1 MKIKLFLILILICIF
16 SYETGAQNPKSDFK
30 IVGYYSITSTMATDT
45 SLVPFDKLTHIML
58 AFVNPD
64 VSGNFNRNFDGLV
77 PFIKAA
83 HRHDVK
89 VLLSTG
95 GGASPEEYHALL
107 KQSTTRQRVI
117 ENLVAKVIQ
126 CDADGVDVDLE
137 LGYVFGPNGMAIS
150 RSFPREN
157 PAIPMADPNY
167 GIFIKELA
175 QALRSRNK
183 LITVALPS
191 RPADVVTQEV
201 LSQFDFINI
210 MSYDHTGQSRPDRP
224 GNHATYVD
232 AMDDLDY
239 YRFTLMVPKEK
250 LVLGVPFYGRGFGP
264 GLSDPVIAYMKYSDI
279 VSTYAGAEWVDHWD
293 LPNGYI
299 MYYNGI
305 PTIKNKTKLA
315 KKEAAGIMIWEL
327 HYDASGRKSLLN
339 AINEA
344 LRDKLNTY

>member
-1 MKIKLFLILILICIF
+1 MRVKFFIILITVFLISLK
-16 SYETGAQNPKSDFK
+16 TNAQNSKSDFK
-30 IVGYYSITSTMATDT
+30 IVGYYYFNAAMEADT
-45 SLVPFDKLTHIML
+45 SQVPFDKLTHIIL

-64 VSGNFNRNFDGLV
+64 VSGNFNGKFDALV

-83 HRHDVK
+83 HSHNVK
-89 VLLSTG
+89 ILYSIG

-107 KQSTTRQRVI
+107 KQDKIRQGVI
-117 ENLVAKVIQ
+117 KNLVSKVLQ
-126 CDADGVDVDLE
+126 YDVDGVDVDLE

-157 PAIPMADPNY
+157 PAIPGADPNY
-167 GIFIKELA
+167 GIFIMELA
-175 QALRSRNK
+175 QALRSHNK

-191 RPADVVTQEV
+191 RPADVVTHEV

-224 GNHATYVD
+224 GHHSTYLD

-239 YRFTLMVPKEK
+239 YRYTLMVPKEK
-250 LVLGVPFYGRGFGP
+250 LILGVPFYGRGFGP
-264 GLSDPVIAYMKYSDI
+264 GLADPVIASMKYSDI

-327 HYDASGRKSLLN
+327 RSDGSGKKSLLN

-344 LRDKLNTY
+344 IRDKLNTY